1 MTRAKTLR
9 LISAAMLTAAV
20 IFVICAMCCPTCGRT
35 ITVFGVR
42 IGGDFWRTFYALYV
56 LVMFALFLGS
66 FLTGS
71 SRPFFA
77 RLALLAGY
85 AVPWAGLAVWRDAAS
100 GAVLWYGVLF
110 LAQFLLCRA
119 AIRIGYRVLVPAGC
133 GLSLLTSVLLAQCT
147 ETEKWLYYFK
157 PLTGRSMLVVL
168 SAAALAMQLVMLL
181 RWRKPQ

>member
-1 MTRAKTLR
+1 MTRAKMLR
-9 LISAAMLTAAV
+9 LISAVMLTVAV
-20 IFVICAMCCPTCGRT
+20 IFVICAMCCPTCGNT
-35 ITVFGVR
+35 VTVFGLR
-42 IGGDFWRTFYALYV
+42 IGGDFWRTCYALYI
-56 LVMFALFLGS
+56 LTMCALFLGS

-71 SRPFFA
+71 SRPLFA

-110 LAQFLLCRA
+110 LAQFLLCRS
-119 AIRIGYRVLVPAGC
+119 AIRTENRPFAPIGSA
-133 GLSLLTSVLLAQCT
+133 LSLLSSLLLAQCV

-157 PLTGRSMLVVL
+157 PLTGRSLLVAL

-181 RWRKPQ
+181 RRRKTQ

>member
-42 IGGDFWRTFYALYV
+42 IGGDFWRTCYALYV
-56 LVMFALFLGS
+56 LAMFALFLGS

-71 SRPFFA
+71 SRPIFA
-77 RLALLAGY
+77 RLALLTGY
-85 AVPWAGLAVWRDAAS
+85 AVPWAGLAVWRDAVS

-119 AIRIGYRVLVPAGC
+119 AVRTGNRPFAPLGSA
-133 GLSLLTSVLLAQCT
+133 LSLLTSVLLAQCV

-157 PLTGRSMLVVL
+157 PLTGRSMLLLL
-168 SAAALAMQLVMLL
+168 SAAALVMQLVMLSHS
-181 RWRKPQ
+181 RRK